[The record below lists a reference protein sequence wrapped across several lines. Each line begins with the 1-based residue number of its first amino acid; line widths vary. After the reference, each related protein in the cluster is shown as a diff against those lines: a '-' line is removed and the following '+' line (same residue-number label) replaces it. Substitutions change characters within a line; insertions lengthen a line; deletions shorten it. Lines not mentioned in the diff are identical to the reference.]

1 MTTRAYG
8 RGFTLVELLVT
19 IVIIAIVMSVA
30 VLSLGLLGDDREI
43 QTEARRLMSL
53 FELAQEEAMLQGRE
67 YGVEFTTSAYR
78 FVEYD
83 ALTNQWA
90 VLFGDDTL
98 RLRQLPEDYELTLI
112 IEDKEVIL
120 EPEPA
125 VIDTEEDDRGA
136 EQYAPHLLL
145 FSSGDMTPFELE
157 ITRHTDNLKIAV
169 QGDLLGNLE
178 FATDEDL

>member
-30 VLSLGLLGDDREI
+30 VLSLGLLRDDREI

-53 FELAQEEAMLQGRE
+53 FELAQDEAMLQGRE
-67 YGVEFTTSAYR
+67 YGVEFTTTAYR

-83 ALTNQWA
+83 ALANQWA
-90 VLFGDDTL
+90 ELFGDDTL

-112 IEDKEVIL
+112 IEDKEVL
-120 EPEPA
+120 LDPEPA
-125 VIDTEEDDRGA
+125 VIDTEEDNRGG

-157 ITRHTDNLKIAV
+157 ITRSSDNLKVAL
-169 QGDLLGNLE
+169 QGDLLGNLD
-178 FATDEDL
+178 FAADEDL